1 MNERKLF
8 KRPNNDQMLA
18 APAQTTGGLKGI
30 IAGLNINL
38 VICRTFHVFLYV
50 FIKITK
56 EA

>member
-30 IAGLNINL
+30 IAGWNSILI
-38 VICRTFHVFLYV
+38 
-50 FIKITK
+50 
-56 EA
+56 